1 MYSIVL
7 VDISKEMKRY
17 SDDDAK
23 ERQVGV
29 EVKLNP
35 RDDKE
40 EEDDDSEPPAI
51 DHVLKITD
59 LLESKSSQTSFRIA
73 I

>member
-17 SDDDAK
+17 SDDDAE

-40 EEDDDSEPPAI
+40 EEDDDSEPAV
-51 DHVLKITD
+51 DHVLKIAD